1 MSPIKDRSVST
12 ENERCALV
20 TEYQRYEESVL
31 REKSYALNMADRE
44 LIRLAV
50 FDPHGV
56 NDARELI
63 ATIMAAIDEAV
74 EIKTIER
81 LSRWEESERQ
91 KERETG
97 YLHSLMPCPPSEH
110 ADGNPSTR
118 PAHRSAMPC
127 KSHPA
132 SRA

>member
-12 ENERCALV
+12 ENAHCALV

-50 FDPHGV
+50 VDPHGV

-81 LSRWEESERQ
+81 LSRWDECERR
-91 KERETG
+91 KG
-97 YLHSLMPCPPSEH
+97 VPH
-110 ADGNPSTR
+110 G
-118 PAHRSAMPC
+118 
-127 KSHPA
+127 
-132 SRA
+132 

>member
-12 ENERCALV
+12 ENAHCALV

-91 KERETG
+91 KE
-97 YLHSLMPCPPSEH
+97 
-110 ADGNPSTR
+110 GN
-118 PAHRSAMPC
+118 HE
-127 KSHPA
+127 
-132 SRA
+132 

>member
-12 ENERCALV
+12 ENAHCALV

-50 FDPHGV
+50 FDPYGV

-74 EIKTIER
+74 EVKTIER

-91 KERETG
+91 KE
-97 YLHSLMPCPPSEH
+97 
-110 ADGNPSTR
+110 GN
-118 PAHRSAMPC
+118 HD
-127 KSHPA
+127 
-132 SRA
+132 

>member
-12 ENERCALV
+12 ENARCALV

-31 REKSYALNMADRE
+31 REKSYAMNMADRE
-44 LIRLAV
+44 LLRLAV

-63 ATIMAAIDEAV
+63 ATIMAV

-91 KERETG
+91 KE
-97 YLHSLMPCPPSEH
+97 
-110 ADGNPSTR
+110 GN
-118 PAHRSAMPC
+118 HD
-127 KSHPA
+127 
-132 SRA
+132 

>member
-1 MSPIKDRSVST
+1 MSPIKDRIVPV
-12 ENERCALV
+12 ENVRGTLV
-20 TEYQRYEESVL
+20 MEYLRFEESAL
-31 REKSYALNMADRE
+31 REKLYALDVADCE

-74 EIKTIER
+74 EVKTIER

-91 KERETG
+91 KE
-97 YLHSLMPCPPSEH
+97 
-110 ADGNPSTR
+110 GN
-118 PAHRSAMPC
+118 HD
-127 KSHPA
+127 
-132 SRA
+132 

>member
-31 REKSYALNMADRE
+31 REKSYAMNMADSAI
-44 LIRLAV
+44 LRLAV

-56 NDARELI
+56 HDARELI
-63 ATIMAAIDEAV
+63 ATIMAAIDEVV
-74 EIKTIER
+74 EVKTIER

-91 KERETG
+91 KE
-97 YLHSLMPCPPSEH
+97 
-110 ADGNPSTR
+110 GN
-118 PAHRSAMPC
+118 HE
-127 KSHPA
+127 
-132 SRA
+132 